1 MAKKQSECQT
11 NAISEEVPLCDFP
24 GKLKKLVWLCKQ
36 NGNESVNASSN
47 DIGKNQK

>member
-24 GKLKKLVWLCKQ
+24 LSFEKEEV
-36 NGNESVNASSN
+36 E
-47 DIGKNQK
+47 IRQK